1 MTLIYGLNQTLTL
14 TWTADDYIIFKVT
27 ATAKGK
33 VVIEEIKW
41 LIPKIIPSD
50 KYRNKL
56 LSLIQ
61 SRSIY
66 NIRYRENRFDM
77 FDVPLSTNFVWQLG
91 PSQASEKPRWAIIEF
106 QSNRSKNQESYPSI
120 FDYCDVKNIYV
131 WLNNQRFPNI
141 EVNINFT
148 KNDYPEVYEN
158 IKRLEKII
166 IVELIILSTNLLSI
180 CFRLNHFTHFCFRFK
195 KAKWKIEK

>member
-77 FDVPLSTNFVWQLG
+77 FDVPLSTNFVW
-91 PSQASEKPRWAIIEF
+91 
-106 QSNRSKNQESYPSI
+106 
-120 FDYCDVKNIYV
+120 
-131 WLNNQRFPNI
+131 
-141 EVNINFT
+141 
-148 KNDYPEVYEN
+148 
-158 IKRLEKII
+158 
-166 IVELIILSTNLLSI
+166 
-180 CFRLNHFTHFCFRFK
+180 
-195 KAKWKIEK
+195 